1 MQRTDT
7 PLVSIALCTYNGQE
21 FLSPQLD
28 SLLSQDYYNIEIV
41 VIDDCSTDNTWHILQ
56 QYANEDK
63 RVKLHRNERNIGY
76 IHNFERAIKLCK
88 GELIALA
95 DQDDIWE
102 SVKIKT
108 LAEAI
113 GDNIMVYHNSDFID
127 EKDRRIGDVTM
138 ASRFRMYDGE
148 SCIPFI
154 VANCIAGHA
163 TLFKRE
169 LIQYIFPF
177 VDDNYHDW
185 WISYVAFN
193 VGKVKYV
200 DKVLVHYRQHKNSVT
215 DSLELRKAAP
225 VKKAKGDRFG
235 VNLKWLANCAK
246 FRYNKDSRLVN
257 ETCNVLVN
265 LKEGRNKFRTLVF
278 LVKYFDLLFYF
289 TKQKQRSFLS
299 KVNYVRKLCY
309 N

>member
-63 RVKLHRNERNIGY
+63 RVKLHRNERNIGN

-88 GELIALA
+88 DELIALA

-113 GDNIMVYHNSDFID
+113 GDNILVYHNSDFID

-138 ASRFRMYDGE
+138 ASRFRMYDG
-148 SCIPFI
+148 
-154 VANCIAGHA
+154 
-163 TLFKRE
+163 
-169 LIQYIFPF
+169 
-177 VDDNYHDW
+177 
-185 WISYVAFN
+185 
-193 VGKVKYV
+193 
-200 DKVLVHYRQHKNSVT
+200 
-215 DSLELRKAAP
+215 
-225 VKKAKGDRFG
+225 
-235 VNLKWLANCAK
+235 
-246 FRYNKDSRLVN
+246 
-257 ETCNVLVN
+257 
-265 LKEGRNKFRTLVF
+265 
-278 LVKYFDLLFYF
+278 
-289 TKQKQRSFLS
+289 
-299 KVNYVRKLCY
+299 
-309 N
+309 